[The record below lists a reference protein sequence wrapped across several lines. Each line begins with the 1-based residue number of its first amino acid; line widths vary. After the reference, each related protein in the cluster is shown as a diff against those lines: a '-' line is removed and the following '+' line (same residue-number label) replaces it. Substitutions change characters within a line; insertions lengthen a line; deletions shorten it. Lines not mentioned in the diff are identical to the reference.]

1 MRTLEA
7 ALGLLIMIA
16 AGLLAG
22 GAASILAP
30 VAPAGLG
37 VTLALAGA
45 GATIAAH
52 GMTGR
57 AAQRSSPVSARRWRA
72 LFYVLLVLTLA
83 ATLPLAVEL
92 LDLVSIA
99 GFPFGYYLAAQGLLI
114 LFAMLAFRAAFHLEG
129 TEPDATE
136 MTTAGDA

>member
-7 ALGLLIMIA
+7 ALGLLIMVT

-22 GAASILAP
+22 GAASTLAP

-57 AAQRSSPVSARRWRA
+57 AARRSPPMAAGRWRA
-72 LFYVLLVLTLA
+72 LFYVLLVLTIA
-83 ATLPLAVEL
+83 ATLPLAVEF

-99 GFPFGYYLAAQGLLI
+99 GFPIGYYFAAQGLLI
-114 LFAMLAFRAAFHLEG
+114 LFAMLAFRASYHLDDSQ
-129 TEPDATE
+129 PDAAE
-136 MTTAGDA
+136 MTTAEDA